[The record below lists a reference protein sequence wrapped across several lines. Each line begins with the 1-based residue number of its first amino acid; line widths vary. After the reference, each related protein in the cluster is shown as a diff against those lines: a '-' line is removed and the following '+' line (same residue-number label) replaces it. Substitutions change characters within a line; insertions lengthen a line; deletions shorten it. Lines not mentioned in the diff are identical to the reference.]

1 MKILVDSS
9 VWIDYFKQGERSAKL
24 DQFIEQNLICI
35 NDLILTEL
43 VPSLRLKR
51 QEPVIELLQKVA
63 NIPLSVSWHR
73 IIDYQVT
80 FLQKGLNQIGI
91 PDLIIFDQA
100 VQCDLALYTLDKHF
114 FLMNEH
120 IPIKLV

>member
-9 VWIDYFKQGERSAKL
+9 VWIDYFKQGERSTNL

-35 NDLILTEL
+35 NDLILAEL
-43 VPSLRLKR
+43 VPFLRLKR

-73 IIDYQVT
+73 IIDYQTT
-80 FLQKGLNQIGI
+80 FLQKGLYQIGI
-91 PDLIIFDQA
+91 PDLIIFDQVA
-100 VQCDLALYTLDKHF
+100 QCDLSFYTLEKHF
-114 FLMNEH
+114 SLMSKH
-120 IPIKLV
+120 VPIKLV